1 MLSKERI
8 NIQWLT
14 VHTLTLSVSIK
25 FHSDYYYLFIF
36 KSFWVP
42 LRGCSS
48 VWGHLWIKVSLKL
61 KSRQS
66 TCPTWFSL
74 FDKSLTATGGERFSY
89 SPQNT
94 QPIPLTTMQGCI
106 NYVSSTAAEYY
117 LALLNDKSAY
127 FMC

>member
-1 MLSKERI
+1 M
-8 NIQWLT
+8 
-14 VHTLTLSVSIK
+14 
-25 FHSDYYYLFIF
+25 
-36 KSFWVP
+36 
-42 LRGCSS
+42 
-48 VWGHLWIKVSLKL
+48 
-61 KSRQS
+61 
-66 TCPTWFSL
+66 
-74 FDKSLTATGGERFSY
+74 ATGGERFSY